1 MWIKSNSKTSGLF
14 NADKVARF
22 AVMTARDAGHWD
34 GGDRSTTWF
43 GAPSDGFAVV
53 GFRASGRLFIEAESE
68 DDANEVLDD
77 IAAGIASGAKL
88 LDFSGSS

>member
-14 NADKVARF
+14 NADKCGRF

-43 GAPSDGFAVV
+43 GAPATGWACV
-53 GFRASGRLFIEAESE
+53 GFRGTGRLFIEAQTEE
-68 DDANEVLDD
+68 DAAAILDD

-88 LDFSGSS
+88 LDFSSSS